1 MDSPKPQ
8 VRQSPPQAPSAA
20 VAAEAGSARPS
31 AGRAV
36 EALED
41 QDPLTG
47 IANRSRF
54 ESYLISQLMA
64 IKESDIGSGGLLS
77 VMLIDVDRFCQY
89 NDTYGSQKGDDVLKD
104 LAHCIR
110 QSLLRGSDM
119 VARFD
124 GPEFIVALPK
134 TPVQGA
140 MEVAERIRCNVNSMS
155 IDFPLDPENT
165 CLSVSIG
172 ICSQQRLGMAASE
185 LIERADQAL
194 RRAKVRGRNQV
205 ESSLA

>member
-8 VRQSPPQAPSAA
+8 ARQSSSVAHGA
-20 VAAEAGSARPS
+20 VSGDGKGLRPD
-31 AGRAV
+31 AGRRE
-36 EALED
+36 EAPED

-54 ESYLISQLMA
+54 ESYLIHQLMA
-64 IKESDIGSGGLLS
+64 IKESDISSGGLLS
-77 VMLIDVDRFCQY
+77 VLLIDIDRFCQY
-89 NDTYGSQKGDDVLKD
+89 NDTYGSEKGDDVLID
-104 LAHCIR
+104 LARCIR

-119 VARFD
+119 VARF
-124 GPEFIVALPK
+124 GGGEFIVALPK

-140 MEVAERIRCNVNSMS
+140 MEVAERIRCSVNSMS
-155 IDFPLDPENT
+155 IDFPIDPENT

-185 LIERADQAL
+185 LIDRADQAL
-194 RRAKVRGRNQV
+194 RRAKVKGRNQV
-205 ESSLA
+205 ESTLA